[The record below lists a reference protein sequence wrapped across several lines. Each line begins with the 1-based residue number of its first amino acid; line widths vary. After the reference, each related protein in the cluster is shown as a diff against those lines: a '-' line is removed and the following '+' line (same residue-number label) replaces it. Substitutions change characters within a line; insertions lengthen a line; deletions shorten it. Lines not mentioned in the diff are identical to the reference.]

1 MWYIV
6 IGIIVLGVVAAIAGY
21 FRNRKLQKML
31 ERGEISEI
39 PEAQELVTDECCG
52 QHETCERDSLLAAV
66 SKKIE
71 YYDDEELDRFRG
83 VEADAYDEDAVNE
96 FRDVLYTLQEI
107 EVAGWLRSLQLRAI
121 NLPDE
126 LKDEAFLIVIKFHNH
141 ETKVPL
147 AWNNSFIGMEQEFPY
162 NETEVSCRETIKKD
176 IRG

>member
-1 MWYIV
+1 MVYCYRYYR
-6 IGIIVLGVVAAIAGY
+6 IGCCCCHCRLFSEPEIA
-21 FRNRKLQKML
+21 
-31 ERGEISEI
+31 E
-39 PEAQELVTDECCG
+39 EAQELVTDECCG

-126 LKDEAFLIVIKFHNH
+126 LKDEAFLIVGERRIH
-141 ETKVPL
+141 
-147 AWNNSFIGMEQEFPY
+147 
-162 NETEVSCRETIKKD
+162 
-176 IRG
+176 

>member
-31 ERGEISEI
+31 
-39 PEAQELVTDECCG
+39 ELVTDECCG

-126 LKDEAFLIVIKFHNH
+126 LKDEAFLIVGERRIH
-141 ETKVPL
+141 
-147 AWNNSFIGMEQEFPY
+147 
-162 NETEVSCRETIKKD
+162 
-176 IRG
+176 

>member
-1 MWYIV
+1 MWILI
-6 IGIIVLGVVAAIAGY
+6 IGLIVLTAIAMAVGY
-21 FRNRKLQKML
+21 ARNKKIQKKIESGELQAAP
-31 ERGEISEI
+31 EIV
-39 PEAQELVTDECCG
+39 EADAECCG

-96 FRDVLYTLQEI
+96 FRDVLYTLKEI

-126 LKDEAFLIVIKFHNH
+126 LKDEAFLIVGERRIH
-141 ETKVPL
+141 
-147 AWNNSFIGMEQEFPY
+147 
-162 NETEVSCRETIKKD
+162 
-176 IRG
+176 